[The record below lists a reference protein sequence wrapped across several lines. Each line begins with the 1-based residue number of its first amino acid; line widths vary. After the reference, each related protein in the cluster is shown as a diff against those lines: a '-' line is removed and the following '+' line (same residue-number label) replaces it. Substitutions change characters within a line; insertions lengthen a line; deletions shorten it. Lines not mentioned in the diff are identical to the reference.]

1 MAEKQFP
8 NGIRAFKPNEKAPDF
23 VKVDLTINKSELTT
37 WLQSQPD
44 TIRLSAKESQK
55 GTYYIEVNTFTPQ
68 QKESIP
74 QPQSAPKVEEDDL
87 PF

>member
-23 VKVDLTINKSELTT
+23 VKADLTINKAELTT

-44 TIRLSAKESQK
+44 TIRLSVKESQK
-55 GTYYIEVNTFTPQ
+55 GTYYVEVNTF
-68 QKESIP
+68 E
-74 QPQSAPKVEEDDL
+74 PKSTDL

>member
-8 NGIRAFKPNEKAPDF
+8 NGIRAFKPNEKAPAF
-23 VKVDLTINKSELTT
+23 VKADLTINKAELTT

-44 TIRLSAKESQK
+44 TIRLSVKESQK
-55 GTYYIEVNTFTPQ
+55 GTYYVEVNTF
-68 QKESIP
+68 E
-74 QPQSAPKVEEDDL
+74 PKSTDL

>member
-8 NGIRAFKPNEKAPDF
+8 NGIRAFKPNAKAPAF
-23 VKVDLTINKSELTT
+23 VKADLTINKAELTT

-44 TIRLSAKESQK
+44 TIRLSVKESQK

-68 QKESIP
+68 QNESIQ

>member
-1 MAEKQFP
+1 MAAIAAGHNKA
-8 NGIRAFKPNEKAPDF
+8 IRKGVA
-23 VKVDLTINKSELTT
+23 
-37 WLQSQPD
+37 
-44 TIRLSAKESQK
+44 K

>member
-8 NGIRAFKPNEKAPDF
+8 NGIRAFKPNDKAPDF

-44 TIRLSAKESQK
+44 TIRLSVKESQK
-55 GTYYIEVNTFTPQ
+55 GTYYIGVNTFTPQ

-74 QPQSAPKVEEDDL
+74 QPKSAPKVEEDDL

>member
-1 MAEKQFP
+1 MTEKQFP
-8 NGIRAFKPNEKAPDF
+8 NGIRAFKPNDKAPDF
-23 VKVDLTINKSELTT
+23 VKVDLSVNKAEFSE
-37 WLQSQPD
+37 WLASQPNEV
-44 TIRLSAKESQK
+44 RLTVKQSQK

-74 QPQSAPKVEEDDL
+74 QPQNAPQVEDTDL

>member
-8 NGIRAFKPNEKAPDF
+8 NGIRAFKPNDKAPDF

-44 TIRLSAKESQK
+44 TIRLSIKESQK

-68 QKESIP
+68 P
-74 QPQSAPKVEEDDL
+74 QNAPNIKEDDL

>member
-8 NGIRAFKPNEKAPDF
+8 NGIRAFKPNEKAPSF
-23 VKVDLTINKSELTT
+23 VKADLTINKAELTT

-44 TIRLSAKESQK
+44 TIRLSVKESQK
-55 GTYYIEVNTFTPQ
+55 GTYYVEVNTF
-68 QKESIP
+68 E
-74 QPQSAPKVEEDDL
+74 PKSTDL